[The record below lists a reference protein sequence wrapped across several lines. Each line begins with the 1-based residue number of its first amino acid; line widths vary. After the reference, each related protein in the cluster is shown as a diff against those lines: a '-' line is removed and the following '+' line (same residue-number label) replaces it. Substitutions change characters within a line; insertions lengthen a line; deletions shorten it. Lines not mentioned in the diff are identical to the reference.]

1 MTLPLQGQTVV
12 VTRPESQAADL
23 VVKLEQAGAGV
34 IVFPTLSIE
43 PLPLTSQDKS
53 RIMDLDRY
61 DFVMCVSANAARLG
75 LEALAD
81 YWPQWPDQQQWIA
94 VGPATGAAMENWQL
108 KLKVAQ
114 QGSTSETLLS
124 WPELQNL
131 QEKRVLILRGQ
142 SGRET
147 LANTLRERG
156 AQVDYLELY
165 QRALPDVDAS
175 RLITPLA
182 AGQRLNITVTSGDG
196 LRNLMALVVEQLS
209 HLQNCPLVVV
219 SGRLA
224 QFAKEQGFRQVIE
237 AKSASGDDI
246 VQALAGLESN

>member
-1 MTLPLQGQTVV
+1 
-12 VTRPESQAADL
+12 
-23 VVKLEQAGAGV
+23 
-34 IVFPTLSIE
+34 
-43 PLPLTSQDKS
+43 
-53 RIMDLDRY
+53 
-61 DFVMCVSANAARLG
+61 
-75 LEALAD
+75 
-81 YWPQWPDQQQWIA
+81 
-94 VGPATGAAMENWQL
+94 
-108 KLKVAQ
+108 
-114 QGSTSETLLS
+114 

-165 QRALPDVDAS
+165 KRALPDVDAS
-175 RLITPLA
+175 GLITPLA

-237 AKSASGDDI
+237 ANSASGDDI